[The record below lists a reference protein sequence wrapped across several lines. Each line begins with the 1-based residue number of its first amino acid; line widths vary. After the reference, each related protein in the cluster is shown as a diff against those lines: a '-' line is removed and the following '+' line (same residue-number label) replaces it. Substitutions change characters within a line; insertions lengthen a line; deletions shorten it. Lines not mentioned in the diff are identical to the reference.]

1 MKLEIENLIKK
12 IMANNIKV
20 KMLEKE
26 QSGLIINKEIV
37 LEILNELC
45 PKEDPKELTEFCE
58 HGLLENEFCQVCD
71 KTFNQQKD
79 VETNNSS
86 LSHPL

>member
-1 MKLEIENLIKK
+1 MTKEIENIIRN

-26 QSGLIINKEIV
+26 QEGLIINKEIV

-45 PKEDPKELTEFCE
+45 PKEDPKEL
-58 HGLLENEFCQVCD
+58 
-71 KTFNQQKD
+71 
-79 VETNNSS
+79 
-86 LSHPL
+86 